1 MKQRTCCNALQ
12 TAIAAD
18 IMIVLLLYFHNK
30 FRLNKK
36 DILINDDN
44 KQE

>member
-1 MKQRTCCNALQ
+1 MKQITCCNALQ
-12 TAIAAD
+12 TAIVAD

-30 FRLNKK
+30 FQLNKE
-36 DILINDDN
+36 DMLINDDN